1 MPNKSWPWLG
11 LLVIL
16 VLGLSAVS
24 CQPVSDNPEASNEI
38 SAPQG
43 ITIAATQTPVPSPTP
58 QPISLYLSTELPSDF
73 KQQLHVPVDWVLGD
87 DSQQAAMKIGIG
99 LGTPLSTW
107 VYALVAPFP
116 TVTDGVRSQDLQ
128 QFWSKGTSANFPAA
142 TLLVDADTQAVFEKL
157 WGPASKSVKS
167 VTAKD
172 IVDQAWEQSST
183 WAIIPFDQ
191 IEPRWKV
198 MEVDGSSPIR
208 KEFDPAG
215 YPLVVTF
222 TLNGDAAQVE
232 NALAAFGPSSAEPL
246 APAGNRDANKLTTVV
261 LTGVT
266 ALVRGTAGMMEAKG
280 MTYPDQDIR
289 DWLRSADFT
298 HINNEVPFSPKCPP
312 PFPREDNLVF
322 CSKPAYIE
330 LLEDVGTDI
339 IELSGDHF
347 QDWGADAMLYTIDLY
362 EKEGWKYYGGGR
374 NLEDAQKPL
383 LIEHNGNKLAFLGCN
398 AKPPGYAG
406 ASATQP
412 GAVHCDWEEM
422 QAQVKS
428 LRAQGYLPI
437 VTFQHLEYYSYDINP
452 NLRPDFELMA
462 QSGAV
467 IVSGSQAHQPQGME
481 FLNNAFLHYGL
492 GNLFFDQYFEGFP
505 TRQAFIDR
513 HVFYD
518 GQYINTE
525 LLTIMFID
533 LARPRP
539 MTADE
544 RQQLLETV
552 FANSD
557 WSYALTDKK

>member
-24 CQPVSDNPEASNEI
+24 CQPVSDNSGTSNEI

-43 ITIAATQTPVPSPTP
+43 TAIAATQTPVPSPTP

-73 KQQLHVPVDWVLGD
+73 KQQLQVPADWVLGD
-87 DSQQAAMKIGIG
+87 DSQQATMKIGIG

-116 TVTDGVRSQDLQ
+116 PVTDGVRSQDLQ
-128 QFWSKGTSANFPAA
+128 QFWAKGASANFPAA
-142 TLLVDADTQAVFEKL
+142 TLLVDSDTQAVFEKL
-157 WGPASKSVKS
+157 WGPSSKSVKS

-208 KEFDPAG
+208 KEFDPGG
-215 YPLVVTF
+215 YPLAATF

-232 NALAAFGPSSAEPL
+232 NALAAFGPSSAKPL

-398 AKPPGYAG
+398 AKQPGYAG

-412 GAVHCDWEEM
+412 GAVHCDWDEM

-428 LRAQGYLPI
+428 LSAQGYLPI

-481 FLNNAFLHYGL
+481 FLNSAFLHYGL

-518 GQYINTE
+518 GRYINTE